1 MELNKLKGEATR
13 SVDAQMEEL
22 KREED
27 RLNGARSALQ
37 RDVLLFEQRQASA
50 KGELMAA
57 ENVKVEI
64 QALRNKLEDDQFN
77 LNKKGEELHRLGV
90 VVESKSRESEKRLR
104 DAESVK
110 LDGLNTSRT
119 AIAAKNQLDIDRE
132 GLHEERKK
140 MESDRLTM
148 SHERMNLIRDQA
160 ASRSLNMKL
169 SSAISVAG
177 TVGGRGGW
185 QPVVALQTN
194 NNNNSNSN
202 SNNRGNNG
210 GMPLTKET
218 MAGLRSQVNQLETNH
233 NSSFVDQEK
242 IFIERV
248 KVTNE
253 GGKGEED
260 GDNVNIAGG
269 IGENENIDPTL
280 NEENF

>member
-110 LDGLNTSRT
+110 LDGLNASRT

-218 MAGLRSQVNQLETNH
+218 MAGLRSQVNQLETN
-233 NSSFVDQEK
+233 
-242 IFIERV
+242 
-248 KVTNE
+248 
-253 GGKGEED
+253 
-260 GDNVNIAGG
+260 
-269 IGENENIDPTL
+269 
-280 NEENF
+280 